1 MRSIVL
7 APLIFA
13 AIALASSSCARNSDQ
28 GSREISEF
36 CLKANDFAGCVE
48 IMKRGLDSKRKT
60 DVREGLRTWTRDT
73 GVIVRMRTDS
83 VKAISPKGEYG
94 RYLNWVSSRSADAD
108 QEGSSKRV
116 EGDCQD
122 FTANWEGD
130 DMGWLSV
137 RNPEVY
143 LEKRYPFSFSEKWG
157 KSMSDIFSPAKEAK
171 DVLSEFCPQMD
182 RLIREASED

>member
-1 MRSIVL
+1 MRRIVL

-13 AIALASSSCARNSDQ
+13 AIALASLSCARNSDQ

-48 IMKRGLDSKRKT
+48 TMKRGLDSKRKT

-83 VKAISPKGEYG
+83 VKAVSPKGEYG
-94 RYLNWVSSRSADAD
+94 RYLEWTYSRTGEGNES
-108 QEGSSKRV
+108 GSSWSV
-116 EGDCQD
+116 QGDCQD
-122 FTANWEGD
+122 FTVNWEAD
-130 DMGWLSV
+130 SMGWTSV
-137 RNPEVY
+137 KSPEEF
-143 LEKRYPFSFSEKWG
+143 LKKRFPFPSPQWGEK
-157 KSMSDIFSPAKEAK
+157 MSPLFSPAKEAQ

-182 RLIREASED
+182 RLIREANEE